1 MKFFF
6 ILFILIPFI
15 CQAQIIPAPVFVNPN
30 LSDQSDFEY
39 DSVNTISIDK
49 AARDSLNPKKY
60 LYIPL
65 AETIGSN
72 LGLWSFNKFVTG
84 AEYANINWNTIKN
97 NFSSGFGW
105 DADDLLTNQFGH
117 PYQGSM
123 YYNSARSLG
132 YNYTESMTVTGM
144 GSLMWEFF
152 MESESP
158 AINDFIATTLSG
170 AMLGEMLYRMSSRII
185 DESVV
190 GKERVLRECLATIL
204 NPFRAL
210 NRSFYKRTTRNHT
223 KNIYKREPRNGE
235 LSLGMNNVADGT
247 NLINGTRNLM
257 LKFDYF
263 YGQAFHGGKHKPFDY
278 FNFRFALNFWEQE
291 PIGYVY
297 SHGFLF
303 GKELTLKHNQKLLT
317 GIFQHY
323 DYISNNIYTIGA
335 TSLGWG
341 IVYRFPAVNDAE
353 LLSEMHISVILMGG
367 ANSAYAEEYL
377 VPGVTSYPYRDY
389 NMGTGLNS
397 KFEGTLSFPW
407 GSLHLGY
414 LGYWIHTLDGAPG
427 DEFIGIF
434 KPKFTYRIMGPWNIG
449 LEYLFYQRQGKYADY
464 PDVNLLN
471 NEQRLFLSWK
481 F

>member
-1 MKFFF
+1 MKFVLALYIF
-6 ILFILIPFI
+6 IPFI
-15 CQAQIIPAPVFVNPN
+15 SMAQITPVTSLMNPDTLN
-30 LSDQSDFEY
+30 QADFEY
-39 DSVNTISIDK
+39 TALNIKSIDI

-65 AETIGSN
+65 AETVGSN

-84 AEYANINWNTIKN
+84 AGHADISWKTIKR

-105 DADDLLTNQFGH
+105 DSDALLINQFGH

-123 YYNSARSLG
+123 YYNSARSTG
-132 YNYTESMTVTGM
+132 YNYVESMTVTGM

-152 MESESP
+152 METEP
-158 AINDFIATTLSG
+158 AAINDFIATTLSG

-190 GKERVLRECLATIL
+190 GKERILREWLAAIV

-210 NRSFYKRTTRNHT
+210 NRTFYNRTTRNHS
-223 KNIYKREPRNGE
+223 KNIYEREPRNGE
-235 LSLGMNNVADGT
+235 LSLGMNNVAEGT
-247 NLINGTRNLM
+247 NLLKGTRNLM
-257 LKFDYF
+257 LKFDYY
-263 YGQAFHGGKHKPFDY
+263 YGQPFNRGKHKPFDY
-278 FNFRFALNFWEQE
+278 FNFHFALNFWEQE

-353 LLSEMHISVILMGG
+353 LLSEMHISFILMGG

-377 VPGVTSYPYRDY
+377 IPGVSSYPYRDY

-427 DEFIGIF
+427 DEIIGIF
-434 KPKFTYRIMGPWNIG
+434 KPKFTYKIKGPWNVGI
-449 LEYLFYQRQGKYADY
+449 EYLFYHRQGIYDDY
-464 PDVNLLN
+464 PNIDLQN